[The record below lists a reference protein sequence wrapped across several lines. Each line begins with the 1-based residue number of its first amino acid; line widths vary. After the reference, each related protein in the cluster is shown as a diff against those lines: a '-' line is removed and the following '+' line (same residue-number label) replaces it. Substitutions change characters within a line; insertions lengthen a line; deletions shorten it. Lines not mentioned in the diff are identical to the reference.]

1 MKTTPTMPTTPTST
15 AGPVLV
21 DDDAAV
27 RTITLNRPE
36 KRNAICSTLQ
46 REVIEVV
53 ERGADDPTAHVVIIR
68 GAGRRHRKGRP
79 QRPLTAIRP
88 LLAKT
93 TARQRR
99 PARP

>member
-1 MKTTPTMPTTPTST
+1 M
-15 AGPVLV
+15 GPPFEPKIGDL
-21 DDDAAV
+21 
-27 RTITLNRPE
+27 
-36 KRNAICSTLQ
+36 
-46 REVIEVV
+46 
-53 ERGADDPTAHVVIIR
+53 VIIR